1 VAWEMPPYF
10 CPGLVFD
17 ENFVFYSD
25 VVVAGSVCMFIAMPI
40 YINYLIL
47 AFELAPRW
55 LQGKGLSAAV
65 VSLFFVARWLALLP
79 IVINLPTKESILHT
93 VSGIFAVIA
102 ASCLLGVS
110 ACIFE
115 VLLCFYLCLITSIYR
130 GYWFFQHLKQ
140 LGTDFQGLCPSKLV
154 WAATYSPLKSFFL
167 SFTTPILSQIVHVFR
182 WLPFENLKFSLWWMR
197 GYLWDVEQS
206 VGDEIQSQ
214 ESFAL
219 SDRRVLGKKHLV
231 VRLASRMRVLLRS
244 GLASVRAGSIP
255 RVLNRVWGPLGDSR
269 ETMYENDEE
278 IGLLEDFDD

>member
-1 VAWEMPPYF
+1 
-10 CPGLVFD
+10 
-17 ENFVFYSD
+17 
-25 VVVAGSVCMFIAMPI
+25 
-40 YINYLIL
+40 
-47 AFELAPRW
+47 
-55 LQGKGLSAAV
+55 
-65 VSLFFVARWLALLP
+65 
-79 IVINLPTKESILHT
+79 
-93 VSGIFAVIA
+93 
-102 ASCLLGVS
+102 
-110 ACIFE
+110 
-115 VLLCFYLCLITSIYR
+115 
-130 GYWFFQHLKQ
+130 
-140 LGTDFQGLCPSKLV
+140 
-154 WAATYSPLKSFFL
+154 
-167 SFTTPILSQIVHVFR
+167 
-182 WLPFENLKFSLWWMR
+182 MR